1 MASVKVI
8 LYKSKKL
15 KDGSHPLAIKVTKD
29 RKVKYFFLKKSI
41 NSIHWDSYRGKVLRN
56 HPQYRLI
63 NNLIAERWSE
73 LEQEYNDTKIQ

>member
-8 LYKSKKL
+8 LNKSKKL

-41 NSIHWDSYRGKVLRN
+41 NSIHWDADRAKVLPN
-56 HPQYRLI
+56 HPQHTLI
-63 NNLIAERWSE
+63 NKLIVKRWNE
-73 LEQEYNDTKIQ
+73 LQQENNPIKPL